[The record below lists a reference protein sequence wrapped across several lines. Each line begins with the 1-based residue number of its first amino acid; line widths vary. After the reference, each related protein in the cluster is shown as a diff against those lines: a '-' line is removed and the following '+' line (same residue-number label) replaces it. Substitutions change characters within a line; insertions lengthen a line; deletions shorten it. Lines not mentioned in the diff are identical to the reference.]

1 EGLKE
6 GRLDLALDLTAE
18 QAHELR
24 EAPGVAVPL
33 PRPGGLN
40 RRIYF
45 LAVNH
50 RHPLLKKKDLR
61 LALAQAIDREAL
73 LDAHFRGPL
82 GKRVHRALNG
92 PYPAGSW
99 ACNPALKGRDDPYD
113 LSLAKSRF
121 RRVLEEARVEKVKL
135 KLQYPSGDA
144 GLEEAMTQ
152 LCAKVGKALPGLV
165 LEPKALDARA
175 LKKEVEQTRE
185 VYHLAYYHYDFPDE
199 AFWLWPLLGPGE
211 GGTNYL
217 GYASGPLVSM
227 IQGATSLR

>member
-92 PYPAGSW
+92 PYPAGGW
-99 ACNPALKGRDDPYD
+99 ACEPGLKGRRDADG
-113 LSLAKSRF
+113 RG
-121 RRVLEEARVEKVKL
+121 E
-135 KLQYPSGDA
+135 GD
-144 GLEEAMTQ
+144 GG
-152 LCAKVGKALPGLV
+152 VRP
-165 LEPKALDARA
+165 
-175 LKKEVEQTRE
+175 
-185 VYHLAYYHYDFPDE
+185 
-199 AFWLWPLLGPGE
+199 GPG
-211 GGTNYL
+211 GGA
-217 GYASGPLVSM
+217 GGGGRRGGSRRS
-227 IQGATSLR
+227 S